1 MKIALI
7 FYILFLWYLISC
19 YRKLNGVDEKS
30 LDFQKKIDETIKKS
44 ALVKS
49 RKDYRK
55 LLLMGMVGGVFLI
68 ALTIWKK

>member
-1 MKIALI
+1 
-7 FYILFLWYLISC
+7 
-19 YRKLNGVDEKS
+19 VDEKS